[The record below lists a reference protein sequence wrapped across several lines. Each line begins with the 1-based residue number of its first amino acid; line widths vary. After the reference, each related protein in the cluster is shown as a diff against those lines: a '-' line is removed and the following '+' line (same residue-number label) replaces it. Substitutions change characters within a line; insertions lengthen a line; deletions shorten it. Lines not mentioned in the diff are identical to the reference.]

1 MMMGMFSRKK
11 ASKHVEFDLEV
22 DTGTASGQAKMIGL
36 FSYAL
41 GTAQILRP
49 GSVNRLMGVP
59 DHNPNHAM
67 TRVIGIREIVTGTG
81 VLFGKNT
88 SGWMWGRV
96 AGDIMDI
103 SNVAGQL
110 AGRLG
115 TREKLIPTLLVLS
128 AIAVL
133 DAKIALDTREA

>member
-1 MMMGMFSRKK
+1 MDI
-11 ASKHVEFDLEV
+11 E
-22 DTGTASGQAKMIGL
+22 TASGQAKMMGV

-41 GTAQILRP
+41 GISQVLRP
-49 GSVNRLMGVP
+49 GSVNRLMGIP
-59 DHNPNHAM
+59 DHNPNHAV
-67 TRVIGIREIVTGTG
+67 TRLIGIREIVTGTG

-115 TREKLIPTLLVLS
+115 TREKLVPTLVVLS

-133 DAKIALDTREA
+133 DAKIALDMREA

>member
-1 MMMGMFSRKK
+1 MGIFSRKH
-11 ASKHVEFDLEV
+11 ASKQIEIDLEI
-22 DTGTASGQAKMIGL
+22 DTGTPGGQARMMGL

-67 TRVIGIREIVTGTG
+67 TRLIGIREIVTGTG

-115 TREKLIPTLLVLS
+115 TREKLVPTLVVLS

-133 DAKIALDTREA
+133 DAKIALDMREA

>member
-1 MMMGMFSRKK
+1 MFGRKK
-11 ASKHVEFDLEV
+11 ATHDIDLDLE
-22 DTGTASGQAKMIGL
+22 TASGRAAMMGL

-49 GSVNRLMGVP
+49 GGVNRLMGIP

-67 TRVIGIREIVTGTG
+67 QRVIGIREIVTGTG
-81 VLFGKNT
+81 VLFGRNT

-96 AGDIMDI
+96 AGDVMDI
-103 SNVAGQL
+103 SIV

-115 TREKLIPTLLVLS
+115 TRQKLIPTLLFLS
-128 AIAVL
+128 AVAVI
-133 DAKIALDTREA
+133 DAKIALETRDA

>member
-1 MMMGMFSRKK
+1 MFGRKK
-11 ASKHVEFDLEV
+11 AGIDFDV
-22 DTGTASGQAKMIGL
+22 DPETASGQATMMGL
-36 FSYAL
+36 FSYVL

-49 GSVNRLMGVP
+49 GSVNRLMGIP

-67 TRVIGIREIVTGTG
+67 QRLIGIREIVTGTG
-81 VLFGKNT
+81 VLFGTNT

-96 AGDIMDI
+96 AGDVMDVSI
-103 SNVAGQL
+103 VAGTL

-115 TREKLIPTLLVLS
+115 TRGKLVVTVGVLS

-133 DAKIALDTREA
+133 DAKIALETRGA

>member
-1 MMMGMFSRKK
+1 MGMFSRTK
-11 ASKHVEFDLEV
+11 ASPEIDIDLE
-22 DTGTASGQAKMIGL
+22 TASGQAKTMGL

-49 GSVNRLMGVP
+49 GSVNRLMGIP

-67 TRVIGIREIVTGTG
+67 TRLIGIREIVTGTG
-81 VLFGKNT
+81 VLFGRNT

-96 AGDIMDI
+96 AGDVMDVSI
-103 SNVAGQL
+103 VVGQI

-115 TREKLIPTLLVLS
+115 TREKLMVSAVVLS
-128 AIAVL
+128 AIGVL
-133 DAKIALDTREA
+133 DAKIAMDTRGA

>member
-1 MMMGMFSRKK
+1 MFGRKH
-11 ASKHVEFDLEV
+11 ASDQLDLDV
-22 DTGTASGQAKMIGL
+22 DIRTDHGGAKMMGL

-67 TRVIGIREIVTGTG
+67 TRLIGIREIVTGTG
-81 VLFGKNT
+81 VLFGRNT

-96 AGDIMDI
+96 AGDIMDV

-115 TREKLIPTLLVLS
+115 TRQKLIPTLLVLS